1 MPESPRWLASK
12 GRFKEADQVV
22 KSFEDG
28 AIKSGKPLPEPV
40 VKEINPQGMA
50 KTDWRELFRGIYR
63 KRTFTLWGMWFCV
76 YMVNNAMV
84 TWLPSLYKQ
93 HFGLSLQTSLGY
105 GWITSGVGV
114 IASII
119 CALMIDKVGR
129 RPWYS
134 AAFFLAIIPL
144 MSSLGFR
151 CKISDGS
158 CDFSNAELCHF
169 ANDFILFIPLRCR
182 TLPNSPT
189 CDGHWV

>member
-1 MPESPRWLASK
+1 
-12 GRFKEADQVV
+12 
-22 KSFEDG
+22 
-28 AIKSGKPLPEPV
+28 
-40 VKEINPQGMA
+40 KEINPQGMA

-129 RPWYS
+129 RP
-134 AAFFLAIIPL
+134 L
-144 MSSLGFR
+144 
-151 CKISDGS
+151 
-158 CDFSNAELCHF
+158 
-169 ANDFILFIPLRCR
+169 
-182 TLPNSPT
+182 
-189 CDGHWV
+189 

>member
-1 MPESPRWLASK
+1 
-12 GRFKEADQVV
+12 
-22 KSFEDG
+22 
-28 AIKSGKPLPEPV
+28 
-40 VKEINPQGMA
+40 
-50 KTDWRELFRGIYR
+50 
-63 KRTFTLWGMWFCV
+63 MWFCV

-144 MSSLGFR
+144 MSLSVLGAKSAMQVVILATLSYAICRPFHSLYTFTLQNFTQLAYVR
-151 CKISDGS
+151 W
-158 CDFSNAELCHF
+158 ALV
-169 ANDFILFIPLRCR
+169 LVPLGYVLALRLDLLWSASWLVVTAFNMC
-182 TLPNSPT
+182 LVCWPLWHSL
-189 CDGHWV
+189 VA